1 MMRFRITMYKTCAA
15 MVLSVPAT
23 ALMCQLPPLLE
34 STRPTLAGEIP
45 LYPGTAPGSKPDAEP
60 EQWDTMDGFKAARNV
75 TVPTLIPFLPDP
87 AKATGAAVVV
97 APGGAYMMLTMDTEG
112 IMVARKLAE
121 HGVAAFV
128 LKYRLDLTPRDI
140 AGFNRALGAR
150 MDPILKGEKVAEV
163 EQPLAVDDAAAALR
177 LIRSRAAEWH
187 IDPQRTGMVG
197 FSAGARTALRL
208 TLQNRSGARPSFV
221 GVIYGPMLSVAV
233 PDQAPPMFVALAAD
247 DPIWG
252 HAGFGLVTSWQAAG
266 RSVELHFYEHG
277 NHGFGMRQT
286 GTTSELWLDE
296 FLLWMKDGK
305 LLER

>member
-1 MMRFRITMYKTCAA
+1 
-15 MVLSVPAT
+15 
-23 ALMCQLPPLLE
+23 
-34 STRPTLAGEIP
+34 
-45 LYPGTAPGSKPDAEP
+45 
-60 EQWDTMDGFKAARNV
+60 MDGFKAARNV